1 MKFQR
6 ARIDDLEEIFQLYK
20 NAIAKMEGKMKI
32 LVINNQLEEKH
43 LNQIKKAA
51 GELGCEVFFYK
62 SEGEIPESNFDADI
76 IYGFAPLVVKTS
88 KTLKWLCVP
97 WAGVDSLMLPG
108 YFANEECL
116 LTNSAGAY
124 GVSIAEHM
132 IAVSLVMMR
141 RLDEFMEETKN
152 GDWLLPRPQKSLK
165 DCRITVL
172 GTGDIGTTFATRAR
186 AFEPAAIVGVCR
198 SGKSNASVYDKVLPV
213 SELDSILPDTD
224 LLAMSLPSTPET
236 TGILSRNRL
245 SLMPDGAYIVNV
257 GRGSAIDE
265 EALADNLENGHI
277 AGAALDVFQ
286 TEPLPKNHRLWKT
299 KNLLI
304 TPHIA
309 GNMTLPYTKDK
320 NVQMFIEDLK
330 NFAEGKTLRYLVDR
344 KLGY

>member
-1 MKFQR
+1 
-6 ARIDDLEEIFQLYK
+6 
-20 NAIAKMEGKMKI
+20 MKI
-32 LVINNQLEEKH
+32 LVINNMLEQKH
-43 LNQIKKAA
+43 FDQIKSAA
-51 GELGCEVFFYK
+51 GQIGAQVFFYK
-62 SEGEIPESNFDADI
+62 SEAEIPQENFDADI
-76 IYGFAPLVVKTS
+76 IYGFAPSIVKTS

-97 WAGVDSLMLPG
+97 WAGVDSIMAPD
-108 YFANEECL
+108 YFANEDCL

-141 RLDEFMEETKN
+141 RLDQFLLETKN
-152 GDWLLPRPQKSLK
+152 GQWLSPRPQKSLK

-172 GTGDIGTTFATRAR
+172 GTGDIGTTFAIRAR
-186 AFEPAAIVGVCR
+186 AFEPAAITGVCR
-198 SGKSNASVYDKVLPV
+198 SGKSSSTVYDKVLPV
-213 SELDSILPDTD
+213 TELDSILPQTD
-224 LLAMSLPSTPET
+224 LLAMSLPATPET
-236 TGILSRNRL
+236 KGILSRERL
-245 SLMPDGAYIVNV
+245 ALLPEGAYIVNV

-265 EALADNLENGHI
+265 EALADNLESGHLV
-277 AGAALDVFQ
+277 GAALDVFQ
-286 TEPLPKNHRLWKT
+286 TEPLPADNRLWKT

-330 NFAEGKTLRYLVDR
+330 NFAEGKPLYYLVDR